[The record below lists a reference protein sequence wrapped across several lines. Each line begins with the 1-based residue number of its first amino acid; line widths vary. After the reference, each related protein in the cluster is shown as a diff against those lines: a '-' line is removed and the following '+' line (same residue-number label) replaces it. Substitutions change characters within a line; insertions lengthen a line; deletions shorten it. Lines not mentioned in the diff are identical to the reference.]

1 VSRRLVVGV
10 GNDLRGD
17 DAAGLEVARR
27 VRLAAPAGV
36 EVVEASGDGAA
47 LIDAWQNAALAV
59 VVDACVS
66 GAEPGTIRRFEAA
79 RAPLPAVLASRS
91 THAFGLAE
99 AVEMARALGRLPD
112 RLVVFAIEGR
122 DFAAGAPLS
131 PAVARAVAE
140 AVTAVLREIAAA

>member
-27 VRLAAPAGV
+27 VRRAAPPGV
-36 EVVEASGDGAA
+36 EVLEASGDGAA
-47 LIDAWQNAALAV
+47 LMDLWAGADLAV

-66 GAEPGTIRRFEAA
+66 GAEPGAVRRLDAA
-79 RAPLPAVLASRS
+79 SGPLPAAFASRS

-99 AVEMARALGRLPD
+99 AVEMARALGRLPA
-112 RLVVFAIEGR
+112 RLVVFAIEGG
-122 DFAAGAPLS
+122 DFEAGAGLT
-131 PAVARAVAE
+131 PAVARAVRE
-140 AVTAVLREIAAA
+140 AGDAVLAELSSA